1 MYINKKLIHET
12 LTFPNRMSC
21 GIIRNTVEDGI
32 TNPTPADVPAIAR
45 KERKKH
51 EACKTNKS
59 N

>member
-1 MYINKKLIHET
+1 
-12 LTFPNRMSC
+12 MSC

-32 TNPTPADVPAIAR
+32 ANPTPADVPAITR
-45 KERKKH
+45 KERQKH

>member
-1 MYINKKLIHET
+1 MYINKNNIHET
-12 LTFPNRMSC
+12 LTFPNRMSY
-21 GIIRNTVEDGI
+21 GIICNTVEHGI
-32 TNPTPADVPAIAR
+32 ANPTPVDVPAIAR